1 MTNIL
6 IIGKNGQVGQALPSA
21 LAHLGTVTVLDR
33 QALDLTDEHALRQT
47 IRSYQPQI
55 IVNAAAFTAVDRAE
69 DRPDL
74 AYQINAT
81 APAIMAQMAQESD
94 ALLVHYS
101 TDYVFDGDKSTPY
114 VETDQPNPLNIY
126 GLSKYAGELAIQNS
140 GATHYILRT
149 SWVYAD
155 QGSNFLNTIRRLSSE
170 RPELRIV
177 NDQLGAPT
185 WAQAIA
191 EMTASLL
198 TADQQEPRPER
209 RGLYHFS
216 ASGAV
221 TWHGF
226 AQAILAATTLPS
238 GQSLPTLTP
247 ITTAEYPL
255 PAMRPM
261 NSRLDTSRLLQQF
274 GIQPEPWDV
283 MLKRCLRQTRSA

>member
-140 GATHYILRT
+140 GAAHYILRT

-155 QGSNFLNTIRRLSSE
+155 QGSNFLNTIRRLASE

>member
-155 QGSNFLNTIRRLSSE
+155 QGSNFLNTIRRLASE

>member
-155 QGSNFLNTIRRLSSE
+155 QGSNFLNTIRRLASE

-238 GQSLPTLTP
+238 GRSLPTLTP

-274 GIQPEPWDV
+274 GIQPEPWDA

>member
-155 QGSNFLNTIRRLSSE
+155 QGSNFLNTIRRLASE

-238 GQSLPTLTP
+238 GRSLPTLTP